1 MKTLKYFLF
10 AVAAS
15 AMLFAGCKKED
26 PLVPDDTPTDGAKV
40 VATLKQADVVA
51 AAADMYKAWDESRK
65 ISENMKVGSTELTR
79 PQYLYALAKVVTD
92 IKDGKTNDVDVLS
105 YRMAES
111 PDKDSYDKEEI
122 AVVNGPENGDAK
134 EDLANIAERLMAT
147 ASEKGRFPNSVLFS
161 RGNTEIAFSVNR
173 ATVTM
178 LRALTE
184 YKAAGKMP
192 EKVSTEYLSA
202 KATLREFATQFVKYL
217 EIWENT
223 VTETLSAD
231 GSHNG
236 STAWKNVHFVPIP
249 YSGGYTDGADQY
261 QEKFKPYY
269 EVEIAGEKYTAAQ
282 SWGIALKGILDLITV
297 EGSTV
302 WEVERTP
309 AKPAHTLGN
318 GKTFDSSIP
327 MLEEWFQWGTYP
339 WYEKENE
346 SGTEGV
352 VKYNGTP
359 VTEVDVAFLVRLIPW
374 HLTRSSQ
381 LAAIG
386 NFQQFG
392 TDPATTLVYEGYL
405 GLVCPM
411 REFLIAARFYKY
423 LLDNDITENVY
434 DAVKNVKFSYDLYGE
449 VPVAVDVDK
458 VNFTHEGGEQKI
470 NITTSSEDWT
480 ATVEGEGVTITPA
493 TGKAGETTE
502 VTVSMTKNEGESRTA
517 TITIS
522 VPSGKTATVAV
533 TQDAVP
539 SGITIKDFALEYVKL
554 IDIWMANVG
563 VVNSTTG
570 IGANNDNLDV
580 QNAHYVPEDT
590 MLKIGSREYTL
601 ADAVELASRS
611 YLLLRGYDGNDIKTY
626 GRNLPIAKIDVAY
639 TMDSEIPETHSYT
652 WGQHPFAERT
662 NGGAFKMVTSEGDFE
677 RCKVDLL
684 DDYSHRHTNYPFV
697 NDGAISNFC
706 SYVGNYLAGY
716 DGCCC
721 AKRIMMAYA
730 YFFKYML
737 DNNLQDAK
745 SISPDQV
752 FEAPL
757 FGENVPAAPGQ
768 PEEPEQPAAKEI
780 ASAQDFVD
788 FLKAVKAGE
797 SVEKWTNDNG
807 EVTLAADI
815 DLAGV
820 NYDWTTHA
828 VAVTNANNDCTID
841 VPAFTGV
848 FDGKNH
854 KITGFKPTVELAA
867 GTTFGLFPVIKGATI
882 KNVTL
887 TGEMTVSAKETADAA
902 MFVGTAFNSTIKNVT
917 VNGKLVSTGGQVDN
931 KRFALAG
938 ICGFIIAKE
947 GQKSLVEGCTSNV
960 EVNAAPGANTR
971 NGATCVMYGG
981 IVSFAT
987 TDKSAD
993 ARVTLKS
1000 CVNNG
1005 TMNVSLARC
1014 SGITPTANYATTI
1027 EDCTNNGDQINTCT
1041 LSGRIGNIVCNL
1053 AAESEVINCVNNGD
1067 IDLTVTGYSGTVGG
1081 LIALVGSDVK
1091 CLVKGGGNYGTI
1103 KTVST
1108 AGKYI
1113 GLLWANHNK
1122 TVPTSDMVASG
1133 RLFIDGKE
1141 VEINAENYM
1150 SYLGYVKDPTCL
1162 SNITWVAPTK

>member
-1 MKTLKYFLF
+1 
-10 AVAAS
+10 
-15 AMLFAGCKKED
+15 MLFTGCKKED

-40 VATLKQADVVA
+40 VATLKQADVIA

-65 ISENMKVGSTELTR
+65 IADKMKVGSTELTQ
-79 PQYLYALAKVVTD
+79 PQYIYALAKVVTD
-92 IKDGKTNDVDVLS
+92 IKDGKNTDVDVLS

-122 AVVNGPENGDAK
+122 AVFNGPANGDET
-134 EDLANIAERLMAT
+134 EDLANVAARLIST
-147 ASEKGRFPNSVLFS
+147 TSDKGRMPNSVLFY
-161 RGNTEIAFSVNR
+161 RGTTAIAFSVNR

-178 LRALTE
+178 LRALSE
-184 YKAAGKMP
+184 YKTAGKMP

-217 EIWENT
+217 EIWETT

-236 STAWKNVHFVPIP
+236 STAWQDVHFVPIP

-269 EVEIAGEKYTAAQ
+269 EVEVAGETYTAAQ

-318 GKTFDSSIP
+318 GKSLDSSIP

-359 VTEVDVAFLVRLIPW
+359 ITEVDAAFLVRLIPW

-405 GLVCPM
+405 GLICPM
-411 REFLIAARFYKY
+411 RELLIAARFYKY
-423 LLDNDITENVY
+423 LLDNKITENVY
-434 DAVKNVKFSYDLYGE
+434 DAVKNVKFSYDLYGVGNAPIE
-449 VPVAVDVDK
+449 IDVDK
-458 VNFTHEGGEQKI
+458 MSFTHEGGEQKVKV
-470 NITTSSEDWT
+470 TTSEEDWT
-480 ATVEGEGVTITPA
+480 ATVEGEGVTVTPA

-502 VTVSMTKNEGESRTA
+502 VTISMTKNEGDSRTA
-517 TITIS
+517 TVTFA
-522 VPSGKTATVAV
+522 VPAGKTKVV
-533 TQDAVP
+533 SITQAAAPIGV
-539 SGITIKDFALEYVKL
+539 TIKEFAQEYVKF
-554 IDIWMANVG
+554 IEIWKNNVG
-563 VVNSTTG
+563 TVNYLSGKGVVEPGAQYGQPSIENGHYIPVDTKLTVGNLELTTSQVF
-570 IGANNDNLDV
+570 DV
-580 QNAHYVPEDT
+580 
-590 MLKIGSREYTL
+590 
-601 ADAVELASRS
+601 AVRS
-611 YLLLRGYDGNDIKTY
+611 YLLIRGFDATNETAVGAGTFSK
-626 GRNLPIAKIDVAY
+626 LAKAY
-639 TMDSEIPETHSYT
+639 TMDDSILPPRAIV
-652 WGQHPFAERT
+652 WGEYPFNESGSTNADGST
-662 NGGAFKMVTSEGDFE
+662 TGNGGQLKMGTYPNGEDKV
-677 RCKVDLL
+677 KVDLL
-684 DDYSHRHTNYPFV
+684 DNFAERNANFAPVKNSN
-697 NDGAISNFC
+697 AIGNMA
-706 SYVGNYLAGY
+706 SYGGRLAGY
-716 DGCCC
+716 YGT
-721 AKRIMMAYA
+721 ASSQRMLLTYA
-730 YFFKYML
+730 IFFKHML
-737 DNNLQDAK
+737 DNNLADATGIAADLAFD
-745 SISPDQV
+745 SY
-752 FEAPL
+752 L
-757 FGENVPAAPGQ
+757 FGENLTFEPSQ
-768 PEEPEQPAAKEI
+768 PEQPAAKEI
-780 ASAQDFVD
+780 ATAQDFVD

-882 KNVTL
+882 KNVNL
-887 TGEMTVSAKETADAA
+887 TGEMTVSAKETADAG

-931 KRFALAG
+931 KRFAIAG

-960 EVNAAPGANTR
+960 EVNAAPGANTK

-1067 IDLTVTGYSGTVGG
+1067 IDLTVEGYSGTVGG

-1091 CLVKGGGNYGTI
+1091 CQVKGGGNYGTI

>member
-1 MKTLKYFLF
+1 MKSLKYFLF

-26 PLVPDDTPTDGAKV
+26 PLVPEDTPTDGAKV
-40 VATLKQADVVA
+40 VATLKQADVIA
-51 AAADMYKAWDESRK
+51 AAADMYNAWDESRK
-65 ISENMKVGSTELTR
+65 IAESMKVGNTELTQ
-79 PQYLYALAKVVTD
+79 PQYLYALAKVVVD
-92 IKDGKTNDVDVLS
+92 IKDGKKTDVDVLS
-105 YRMAES
+105 YRMSES
-111 PDKDSYDKEEI
+111 PDKDSYDKDEI
-122 AVVNGPENGDAK
+122 AVFNGPANGDAT
-134 EDLANIAERLMAT
+134 EDLANIAECLMSV
-147 ASEKGRFPNSVLFS
+147 ASDKGRFPNSVLYTRS
-161 RGNTEIAFSVNR
+161 NTEIAFSVNR

-178 LRALTE
+178 LRALSE
-184 YKAAGKMP
+184 YKTAGKMP

-202 KATLREFATQFVKYL
+202 KATLREFATQFVTCL
-217 EIWENT
+217 DVWENT
-223 VTETLSAD
+223 VTETLSSD
-231 GSHNG
+231 GSHTG

-261 QEKFKPYY
+261 QEKFKSQIFEI
-269 EVEIAGEKYTAAQ
+269 EVAGQTYTAAQ
-282 SWGIALKGILDLITV
+282 CWGIALKGILDLVTV

-309 AKPAHTLGN
+309 ATPAHTLGN
-318 GKTFDSSIP
+318 GKKFDTSIP
-327 MLEEWFQWGTYP
+327 MLEEWFQWGQYP
-339 WYEKENE
+339 WYEREDD
-346 SGTEGV
+346 GGA
-352 VKYNGTP
+352 VKYNEQP
-359 VTEVDVAFLVRLIPW
+359 ITEVDAAFLVRLFPW
-374 HLTRSSQ
+374 HLTRSSE
-381 LAAIG
+381 LGNIG
-386 NFQQFG
+386 NFQHFG
-392 TDPATTLVYEGYL
+392 TDPAASLVYEGYL
-405 GLVCPM
+405 GLICPM
-411 REFLIAARFYKY
+411 RELLIAARFYKY
-423 LLDNDITENVY
+423 LLDNNITENVY
-434 DAVKNVKFSYDLYGE
+434 DAVKNVKFSFDLYGE

-458 VNFTHEGGEQKI
+458 LSFTHEGGEQKI
-470 NITTSSEDWT
+470 NVTTSSEDWT
-480 ATVEGEGVTITPA
+480 ASVEGEGVTITPA
-493 TGKAGETTE
+493 SGKAGETTE
-502 VTVSMTKNEGESRTA
+502 VTVSMAKNEGVSRTA
-517 TITIS
+517 TITIT

-533 TQDAVP
+533 AQAAVP
-539 SGITIKDFALEYVKL
+539 SGISIRDFAQEYVKL

-580 QNAHYVPEDT
+580 KNAHYVPEET
-590 MLKIGSREYTL
+590 TIKLGKREFNL

-662 NGGAFKMVTSEGDFE
+662 NGGAFKMVTSEGEFE

-697 NDGAISNFC
+697 NEGAISNFC

-757 FGENVPAAPGQ
+757 FGENIPAAPEQ

-780 ASAQDFVD
+780 ATAQDFVD

-828 VAVTNANNDCTID
+828 VAVANANNGCTID

-887 TGEMTVSAKETADAA
+887 TGEMTVSAKETADAG

-931 KRFALAG
+931 KRFSLAA
-938 ICGFIIAKE
+938 ICGFAYVSE
-947 GQKSLVEGCTSNV
+947 SNATLVENCVSNV
-960 EVNAAPGANTR
+960 EVAAESGANTK
-971 NGATCVMYGG
+971 NGATSCMYGG
-981 IVSFAT
+981 IVAFAT
-987 TDKSAD
+987 SNSGAEG
-993 ARVTLKS
+993 RVTIKN

-1005 TMNVSLARC
+1005 DMNVTLGRC
-1014 SGITPTANYATTI
+1014 SGICPTANCSTI
-1027 EDCTNNGDQINTCT
+1027 VEKCTNNGNQVNAFLD
-1041 LSGRIGNIVCNL
+1041 GRLANIVCNL
-1053 AAESEVINCVNNGD
+1053 AANSSVIDCVNNGNVEA
-1067 IDLTVTGYSGTVGG
+1067 TNPEYKGTIAGLVALMGNDTCSLEGG
-1081 LIALVGSDVK
+1081 A
-1091 CLVKGGGNYGTI
+1091 NYGTI
-1103 KTVST
+1103 KAPATVQE
-1108 AGKYI
+1108 AH
-1113 GLLWANHNK
+1113 GLLVAYFNK
-1122 TVPTSDMVASG
+1122 FIYAKDVVASG
-1133 RLFIDGKE
+1133 RMFIDGKE
-1141 VEINAENYM
+1141 VEITESNYM
-1150 SYLGYVKDPTCL
+1150 KNIGRINSANAAKIT
-1162 SNITWVAPTK
+1162 NITWVAPTK

>member
-1 MKTLKYFLF
+1 MKSLKYFLF

-26 PLVPDDTPTDGAKV
+26 PLVPEDTPTDGAKV
-40 VATLKQADVVA
+40 VATLKQADVIA
-51 AAADMYKAWDESRK
+51 AAADMYNAWDESRK
-65 ISENMKVGSTELTR
+65 IAESMKVGNTELTQ
-79 PQYLYALAKVVTD
+79 PQYIYALAKVVVD
-92 IKDGKTNDVDVLS
+92 IKDGKKTDVDVLS
-105 YRMAES
+105 YRMSES
-111 PDKDSYDKEEI
+111 PDKDSYDKDEI
-122 AVVNGPENGDAK
+122 AVFNGPANGDAT
-134 EDLANIAERLMAT
+134 EDLANIAEYLMSV
-147 ASEKGRFPNSVLFS
+147 ASDKGRFPNSVLYTRS
-161 RGNTEIAFSVNR
+161 NTEIAFSVNR

-178 LRALTE
+178 LRALSE
-184 YKAAGKMP
+184 YKTAGKMP

-202 KATLREFATQFVKYL
+202 KATLREFATQFVTCL
-217 EIWENT
+217 DVWENT
-223 VTETLSAD
+223 VTETLSSD
-231 GSHNG
+231 GSHTG

-261 QEKFKPYY
+261 QEKFKSQIFEI
-269 EVEIAGEKYTAAQ
+269 EVAGQTYTAAQ
-282 SWGIALKGILDLITV
+282 CWGIALKGILDLVTV

-309 AKPAHTLGN
+309 ATPAHTLGN
-318 GKTFDSSIP
+318 GKKFDTSIP
-327 MLEEWFQWGTYP
+327 MLEEWFQWGQYP
-339 WYEKENE
+339 WYEREDD
-346 SGTEGV
+346 GGA
-352 VKYNGTP
+352 VKYNEQP
-359 VTEVDVAFLVRLIPW
+359 ITEVDVAFLVRLFPW

-381 LAAIG
+381 LGNIG
-386 NFQQFG
+386 NFQHFS
-392 TDPATTLVYEGYL
+392 TDPAASLVYEGYL
-405 GLVCPM
+405 GLICPM
-411 REFLIAARFYKY
+411 RELLIAARFYKY
-423 LLDNDITENVY
+423 LLDNNITENVY
-434 DAVKNVKFSYDLYGE
+434 DAVKNVKFSFDLYGE

-458 VNFTHEGGEQKI
+458 LSFTHEGGEQKI
-470 NITTSSEDWT
+470 NVTTSSEDWT
-480 ATVEGEGVTITPA
+480 ASVEGEGVTITPA
-493 TGKAGETTE
+493 SGKAGETTE
-502 VTVSMTKNEGESRTA
+502 VTVSMAKNEGVSRTA
-517 TITIS
+517 TITIT

-533 TQDAVP
+533 AQAAVP
-539 SGITIKDFALEYVKL
+539 SGISIRDFAQEYVKL

-580 QNAHYVPEDT
+580 QNAHYVPEET
-590 MLKIGSREYTL
+590 TIKLGKREFNL

-662 NGGAFKMVTSEGDFE
+662 NGGAFKMVTSEGEFE

-697 NDGAISNFC
+697 NEGAISNFC

-757 FGENVPAAPGQ
+757 FGENIPAAPEQ

-780 ASAQDFVD
+780 ATAQDFVD

-828 VAVTNANNDCTID
+828 VAVINANNDCTID

-882 KNVTL
+882 KNVNL
-887 TGEMTVSAKETADAA
+887 TGEMTVSAKETADAG

-960 EVNAAPGANTR
+960 EVNAAPGANTK
-971 NGATCVMYGG
+971 NGATCAMSGV

-987 TDKSAD
+987 TDQSAD

-1014 SGITPTANYATTI
+1014 SGITPTANWATTL
-1027 EDCTNNGDQINTCT
+1027 EDCTNNGDQINKCT

-1067 IDLTVTGYSGTVGG
+1067 IDLTVEGYSGTVGG

-1091 CLVKGGGNYGTI
+1091 CQVKGGGNYGTI
-1103 KTVST
+1103 KTLST

-1122 TVPTSDMVASG
+1122 TVPTSDMVVSG

-1141 VEINAENYM
+1141 VEINADNYM